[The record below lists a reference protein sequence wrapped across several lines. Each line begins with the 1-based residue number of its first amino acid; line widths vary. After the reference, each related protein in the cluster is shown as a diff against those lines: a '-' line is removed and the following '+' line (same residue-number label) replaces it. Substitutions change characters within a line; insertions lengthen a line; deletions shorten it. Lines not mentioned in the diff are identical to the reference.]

1 MTQIRQYIGGEY
13 VNAASGE
20 TFTSVNP
27 ATGEILAEVQIAS
40 RSDMDKAVE
49 SARNGQKSWAAKT
62 GAERGR
68 ILTRAVE
75 LLRKRNDE
83 LAVLEV
89 KDTGKPLQEANCVDI
104 HTGADVIEYYAGL
117 AGKIEGS
124 YQDLGDGNFG
134 LYSGDGNADGIISI
148 DDIQDIWIPQFLNSS
163 DGYQQGDFDMDG
175 SVTASDNNMHWL
187 PNSGKS
193 IAFPN

>member
-1 MTQIRQYIGGEY
+1 MAQIRQYIGGEY
-13 VNAASGE
+13 VNATSGE

-49 SARNGQKSWAAKT
+49 SARNGQKSWSAKT

-68 ILTRAVE
+68 ILNRAVE

-83 LAVLEV
+83 LAELEV

-104 HTGADVIEYYAGL
+104 HTGADVIGTVE
-117 AGKIEGS
+117 KIRFSRGEPGQVEKRYEFITFHQSYSYEEFVEGIRPTLGE
-124 YQDLGDGNFG
+124 DGEGDGQVSYESFV
-134 LYSGDGNADGIISI
+134 LDSPDRLVLD
-148 DDIQDIWIPQFLNSS
+148 
-163 DGYQQGDFDMDG
+163 
-175 SVTASDNNMHWL
+175 
-187 PNSGKS
+187 
-193 IAFPN
+193 